1 MTLIKKTASCADML
15 QWFEANGQT
24 VKTPEPGDVVFFK
37 FKTNNRRTNHV
48 GLVIG
53 VRGNTVITIEGNT
66 SVNSD
71 DNGGSVMKRER
82 SKNIVAYG
90 RPAYASSQDR
100 EKVISLAK
108 SECGTTEWPPNS
120 NNVKYNTWFYKKPV
134 SGSAYPWCAVFVS
147 WLFDQMP
154 SKSVV
159 KEPVKVQL
167 NVQNKPTV
175 RKGSTGPYVKLVQEL
190 LSLRGYILK
199 VDGIFGPATE
209 TYVRSFQKAH
219 GLEVDGIVGPMTWNK
234 LAN

>member
-1 MTLIKKTASCADML
+1 MSLVKKTASCADML
-15 QWFEANGQT
+15 TWFEANNQR
-24 VKTPEPGDVVFFK
+24 VQTPEPGDVVFFK

-100 EKVISLAK
+100 DKLINLAK

-120 NNVKYNTWFYKKPV
+120 NNVKYNTWFYKKQV
-134 SGSAYPWCAVFVS
+134 SGAAYPWCAAFIS
-147 WLFDQMP
+147 WLFDQLP

-159 KEPVKVQL
+159 NEQVPKV
-167 NVQNKPTV
+167 NTQNKPTL

-209 TYVRSFQKAH
+209 AYVKSFQKANK
-219 GLEVDGIVGPMTWNK
+219 LEDDGIVGPLTWDK
-234 LAN
+234 LSK

>member
-1 MTLIKKTASCADML
+1 
-15 QWFEANGQT
+15 
-24 VKTPEPGDVVFFK
+24 
-37 FKTNNRRTNHV
+37 
-48 GLVIG
+48 
-53 VRGNTVITIEGNT
+53 
-66 SVNSD
+66 
-71 DNGGSVMKRER
+71 
-82 SKNIVAYG
+82 
-90 RPAYASSQDR
+90 
-100 EKVISLAK
+100 
-108 SECGTTEWPPNS
+108 
-120 NNVKYNTWFYKKPV
+120 
-134 SGSAYPWCAVFVS
+134 
-147 WLFDQMP
+147 MP

-219 GLEVDGIVGPMTWNK
+219 GLEADGIVGPMTWNK

>member
-1 MTLIKKTASCADML
+1 MTLIKKTASCLDML
-15 QWFEANGQT
+15 TWFETNNQR
-24 VKTPEPGDVVFFK
+24 VPVPEPGDVVFFK

-53 VRGNTVITIEGNT
+53 IRGNTVITIEGNT

-90 RPAYASSQDR
+90 RPAYKSAQDR
-100 EKVISLAK
+100 DKIINLAK

-120 NNVKYNTWFYKKPV
+120 NNVKYNTWFYKKEV
-134 SGSAYPWCAVFVS
+134 SGAAYPWCAVFIS
-147 WLFDQMP
+147 WLFDQLP

-159 KEPVKVQL
+159 NDQIPKV
-167 NVQNKPTV
+167 NTSNKPTI
-175 RKGSTGPYVKLVQEL
+175 RRGSNGPYVKLLQEL

-219 GLEVDGIVGPMTWNK
+219 GLEADGIVGPLTWNK
-234 LAN
+234 LSK